1 MDWIDHY
8 GVVHLNYTVRW
19 LVDAT
24 FERLDSDAQAEE
36 RDDVQDLLQ
45 RRGLMRWKRLR
56 RVGAGLVV
64 LIAMGWLGGCHA
76 TKAKSIA
83 VIPRTT
89 GNMLWESEHGGAVAA
104 ARKVGARIYWN
115 APTREDDVSAQI
127 ALVERTIHG
136 HFQGLILAPDQVFGL
151 MTPVRRAIVHGLFT
165 VIVGSP
171 MTIPAGDRLAY
182 VLNDD
187 EEGGRIAARR
197 VASLLHGEGSV
208 AIIGINPD
216 IAGVMIRERSFE
228 AFLGAN
234 YPGVHIVEKR
244 MGSFNVPHEQQ
255 VSEELLKTNH
265 KIDESLR

>member
-1 MDWIDHY
+1 
-8 GVVHLNYTVRW
+8 
-19 LVDAT
+19 
-24 FERLDSDAQAEE
+24 
-36 RDDVQDLLQ
+36 
-45 RRGLMRWKRLR
+45 
-56 RVGAGLVV
+56 
-64 LIAMGWLGGCHA
+64 
-76 TKAKSIA
+76 
-83 VIPRTT
+83 
-89 GNMLWESEHGGAVAA
+89 
-104 ARKVGARIYWN
+104 
-115 APTREDDVSAQI
+115 
-127 ALVERTIHG
+127 
-136 HFQGLILAPDQVFGL
+136 

-165 VIVGSP
+165 VIVSSP

-265 KIDESLR
+265 KIDVIVALMWASARGAVATIESTTARGSIRVIGFDPEGMGFDAPSLDSAIVPNTRAMGYRAVQEISAGLDGRGMTPLTKLKPLLVSRENFNTEEVRGLTSTDWGPIPLQSDMGTAP